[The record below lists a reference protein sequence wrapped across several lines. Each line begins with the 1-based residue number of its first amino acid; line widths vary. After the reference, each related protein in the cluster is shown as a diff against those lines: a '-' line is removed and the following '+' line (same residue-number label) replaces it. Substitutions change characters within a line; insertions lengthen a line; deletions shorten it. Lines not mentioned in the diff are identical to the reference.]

1 MLPFLTSVLS
11 PKDYGI
17 VALIS
22 LVSII
27 MSGVL
32 TLGTGNSLVVL
43 YYKEE
48 ELSKRPSIIWSNF
61 SLLVIN
67 GIFWYSV
74 IWLVAPSLSFL
85 IFQTNEYQNLIRI
98 SFLGSVLTTVAD
110 PWMAFLRMNEKAK
123 KYLLLTLAAMFFNI
137 VLSIYFVLIIGWGI
151 KGLLLAGTMSASIM
165 VIVIWFFV
173 GRKISFH
180 LNPKLFLPLV
190 RIGFPSIFGLF
201 AFFIIDYADRQ
212 MIERILSLSDLG
224 VFSVGYSFGLAM
236 LVAVSAFGTAWPPFF
251 ISYVKKPNE
260 AREVFGRVL
269 TYYIIAFGSLS
280 VLFFFVAKPI
290 LILMTAPS
298 FHDAWKIVGIVAT
311 GYMFKGC
318 YLILVPGV
326 YFAEKLVYQSIIEWI
341 AAILNIGFNLWLIPL
356 FGILG
361 AAYATFISYFSLPF
375 LAWFVSRGYL
385 KVDYEWSRV
394 LSISIIIFITCLSL
408 YQISEYFSSDIF
420 NTMLYATIVFCA
432 YLVITFKISLNKK
445 ERDIILNKI
454 GFAK

>member
-48 ELSKRPSIIWSNF
+48 ELLKRPSIIWSNF

-67 GIFWYSV
+67 GIFWYA
-74 IWLVAPSLSFL
+74 IFWLVAPSLSFL

-98 SFLGSVLTTVAD
+98 SFLGSVLTTVVD
-110 PWMAFLRMNEKAK
+110 PWMAFLRLNEKAK
-123 KYLLLTLAAMFFNI
+123 KYLSLTLAAMFFNI
-137 VLSIYFVLIIGWGI
+137 VLSIYFVLILGWGI

-173 GRKISFH
+173 GRKLKFH

-236 LVAVSAFGTAWPPFF
+236 LVAVSAFGTAWPL
-251 ISYVKKPNE
+251 
-260 AREVFGRVL
+260 RR
-269 TYYIIAFGSLS
+269 
-280 VLFFFVAKPI
+280 
-290 LILMTAPS
+290 
-298 FHDAWKIVGIVAT
+298 
-311 GYMFKGC
+311 
-318 YLILVPGV
+318 
-326 YFAEKLVYQSIIEWI
+326 
-341 AAILNIGFNLWLIPL
+341 
-356 FGILG
+356 
-361 AAYATFISYFSLPF
+361 
-375 LAWFVSRGYL
+375 
-385 KVDYEWSRV
+385 
-394 LSISIIIFITCLSL
+394 
-408 YQISEYFSSDIF
+408 
-420 NTMLYATIVFCA
+420 
-432 YLVITFKISLNKK
+432 
-445 ERDIILNKI
+445 
-454 GFAK
+454 

>member
-1 MLPFLTSVLS
+1 
-11 PKDYGI
+11 
-17 VALIS
+17 
-22 LVSII
+22 

-48 ELSKRPSIIWSNF
+48 ELLKRPSIIWSNF

-67 GIFWYSV
+67 GIFWYAIV
-74 IWLVAPSLSFL
+74 WLVAPSLSFL

-98 SFLGSVLTTVAD
+98 SFLGSVLTTVVD
-110 PWMAFLRMNEKAK
+110 PWMAFLRLNEKAK
-123 KYLLLTLAAMFFNI
+123 KYLSLTLAAMFFNI
-137 VLSIYFVLIIGWGI
+137 VLSIYFVLILGWGI

-173 GRKISFH
+173 GRKLKFH

-251 ISYVKKPNE
+251 MSYVKKPNE

-298 FHDAWKIVGIVAT
+298 FHDAWKIVGIVAA

-356 FGILG
+356 YGILG

-385 KVDYEWSRV
+385 KVDYEWFRV
-394 LSISIIIFITCLSL
+394 LSISIITSLTCVTL
-408 YQISEYFSSDIF
+408 YQIYEYFSSDIF
-420 NTMLYATIVFCA
+420 NTMLFATTVFCA
-432 YLVITFKISLNKK
+432 YLIITFSISLNKE

>member
-48 ELSKRPSIIWSNF
+48 ELLKRPSIIWSNF

-67 GIFWYSV
+67 GIFWYAIV
-74 IWLVAPSLSFL
+74 WLVAPSLSFL

-98 SFLGSVLTTVAD
+98 SFLGSVLTTVVD
-110 PWMAFLRMNEKAK
+110 PWMAFLRLNEKAK
-123 KYLLLTLAAMFFNI
+123 KYLSLTLAAMFFNI
-137 VLSIYFVLIIGWGI
+137 VLSIYFVLILGWGI

-173 GRKISFH
+173 GRKLKFH

-298 FHDAWKIVGIVAT
+298 FHDAWKIVGIVAA

-356 FGILG
+356 YGILG

-375 LAWFVSRGYL
+375 LAWLVSRGYL
-385 KVDYEWSRV
+385 KVDYEWFRV
-394 LSISIIIFITCLSL
+394 LSVSFITSLTCVTL
-408 YQISEYFSSDIF
+408 YQIYEYFSSDIF
-420 NTMLYATIVFCA
+420 NTMLFATTVFCA
-432 YLVITFKISLNKK
+432 YLIITFSISLNKE

>member
-326 YFAEKLVYQSIIEWI
+326 YFAEKLVYQSIIE
-341 AAILNIGFNLWLIPL
+341 
-356 FGILG
+356 
-361 AAYATFISYFSLPF
+361 
-375 LAWFVSRGYL
+375 
-385 KVDYEWSRV
+385 
-394 LSISIIIFITCLSL
+394 
-408 YQISEYFSSDIF
+408 
-420 NTMLYATIVFCA
+420 FC
-432 YLVITFKISLNKK
+432 
-445 ERDIILNKI
+445 
-454 GFAK
+454 

>member
-1 MLPFLTSVLS
+1 MLPFLTRVLS

-22 LVSII
+22 LISII

-32 TLGTGNSLVVL
+32 SLGTGNSLGVL

-67 GIFWYSV
+67 GIFWYAV
-74 IWLVAPSLSFL
+74 VWLVAPSLSIL

-98 SFLGSVLTTVAD
+98 SFLGSVLTAMVD

-123 KYLLLTLAAMFFNI
+123 KHLFLTLVSMFLNI
-137 VLSIYFVLIIGWGI
+137 VLSIYFVLILSWGI
-151 KGLLLAGTMSASIM
+151 KGLLIAGTMSASIM

-173 GRKISFH
+173 GRKLKFH
-180 LNPKLFLPLV
+180 VNPKLFFPLI

-224 VFSVGYSFGLAM
+224 VFSVGYSFGLGM

-251 ISYVKKPNE
+251 MSYVKKQDK
-260 AREVFGRVL
+260 ARVVFGRVL
-269 TYYIIAFGSLS
+269 TYYIITYGSLC

-298 FHDAWKIVGIVAT
+298 FHDAWKILGIVAT
-311 GYMFKGC
+311 GYVFKGC

-356 FGILG
+356 YGILG
-361 AAYATFISYFSLPF
+361 AAYATFLSYFSLPII
-375 LAWFVSRGYL
+375 AWLVARRYL

-394 LSISIIIFITCLSL
+394 ISVSLIVFVTCVTL
-408 YQISEYFSSDIF
+408 YQVSEYFSSDIF
-420 NTMLYATIVFCA
+420 NVMLCATTVFCA
-432 YLVITFKISLNKK
+432 YLIITFRISLSKK
-445 ERDIILNKI
+445 ERNIILNKI